1 MNTRA
6 TYMINPFDGALY
18 ATSTACGFV
27 FGLATGNS
35 PLTAAIASATIIGI
49 FSLVAALTR
58 IYVEGKRDRR
68 VKDLER
74 RLREAGLTEK

>member
-35 PLTAAIASATIIGI
+35 PLTAAIASATIVGV
-49 FSLVAALTR
+49 FSLVAALIR

-68 VKDLER
+68 IAELEK
-74 RLREAGLTEK
+74 RLQAAGLTEK

>member
-27 FGLATGNS
+27 FGLAAGNS
-35 PLTAAIASATIIGI
+35 PLTAAIASATIVGV
-49 FSLVAALTR
+49 FSLVAALIR

-68 VKDLER
+68 IAELEK
-74 RLREAGLTEK
+74 RLQAAGLTEK